1 MSSEII
7 LVVADVLALGSAR
20 PADLSERGPAHERV
34 GPRLLRDVDD
44 ELSVNLAAFNQ
55 LVSRHHVLEG
65 EGPTIETRH

>member
-1 MSSEII
+1 MASFLLAAILASGHAERTGFSE
-7 LVVADVLALGSAR
+7 A
-20 PADLSERGPAHERV
+20 GPAHERA
-34 GPRLLRDVDD
+34 GPWLLRDVDD